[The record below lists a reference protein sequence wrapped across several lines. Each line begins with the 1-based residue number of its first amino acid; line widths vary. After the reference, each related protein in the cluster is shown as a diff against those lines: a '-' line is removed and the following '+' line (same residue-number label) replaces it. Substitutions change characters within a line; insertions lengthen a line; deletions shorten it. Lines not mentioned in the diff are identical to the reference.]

1 VGDVVSDW
9 QRSTEECAYGD
20 LAPEVQL
27 SILEYAEKHGLGD
40 IGAVATFCAVTSSA
54 KKKLFGRR
62 SQTTSIVVT
71 PELLLWALSE
81 GGDVTTI
88 AAKRN
93 EMEVSE
99 FASEFVDDSGLEV
112 FGFVPLGASERGT
125 AFIGLGHEPAA
136 QRLRDALAAGL

>member
-1 VGDVVSDW
+1 MSEW
-9 QRSTEECAYGD
+9 QRSTEESAYGG

-27 SILEYAEKHGLGD
+27 SIAEYVEKHGLGD
-40 IGAVATFCAVTSSA
+40 IGAVATFCAVTSSE
-54 KKKLFGRR
+54 KRKLFGRR

-88 AAKRN
+88 AAKRS
-93 EMEVSE
+93 EIEVRDFTSE
-99 FASEFVDDSGLEV
+99 LVDDSGIEV

-125 AFIGLGHEPAA
+125 AFIGLGPEAAA
-136 QRLRDALAAGL
+136 QRLRDALAEAL